1 MEPTNEKL
9 IVIARHTTSRA
20 LLLQSHL
27 EAEGIDCFL
36 SHENLVQGAFGSGVE
51 LRVRRS
57 DMEKALKLIEMSKEE
72 HGSGKEPAIK
82 TLRQVRK
89 ILVPVDFSDASLKAC
104 TFALGLAAKLKAE
117 IKLLHVYYNP
127 VIDVVPF
134 DTSHAYQVNLV
145 NYLHEAEQNAKQ
157 QLIRLADDLKQR
169 VSKGKAD
176 TKISYSLQNGI
187 AAEEIVAMANHY
199 RPGLIVLGT
208 RGIGQQTS
216 SLLGSVT
223 ARVIE
228 KTSVPVLAIHEASR
242 FTGIESFKNVLY
254 ATDFDESDHIALSR
268 LINLLH
274 PFHVQIYCVHISIGI
289 KKPWQKV
296 KMDSLKSLIDAEH
309 PNAAIH
315 YDILVS
321 DDILNGLET
330 FMRNQS
336 IDVISLTNHNRGLM
350 ARLFTPSITKKILK
364 RIDKPLFVFKSGD

>member
-1 MEPTNEKL
+1 MEPTDEKL

-57 DMEKALKLIEMSKEE
+57 DMEKALKLIEMSKQE
-72 HGSGKEPAIK
+72 HGLEKEPAVK

-157 QLIRLADDLKQR
+157 QLIRLADDLKHR
-169 VSKGKAD
+169 VSEGKAD

-187 AAEEIVAMANHY
+187 AAEEIVAMSNHY
-199 RPGLIVLGT
+199 KPGLIVLGT
-208 RGIGQQTS
+208 RGIGQQSS

-228 KTSVPVLAIHEASR
+228 KASVPVLAIHEASR
-242 FTGIESFKNVLY
+242 FTSIESFKNVLY

-268 LINLLH
+268 LINLMH
-274 PFHVQIYCVHISIGI
+274 PFHVQIYCVHISIGV

-296 KMDSLKSLIDAEH
+296 KLDSLKNLINVEH
-309 PNAAIH
+309 PNTAIH

-336 IDVISLTNHNRGLM
+336 VDVIALTNHNRGLM
-350 ARLFTPSITKKILK
+350 ARLFTPSITQKILK

>member
-1 MEPTNEKL
+1 MEPTDEKL
-9 IVIARHTTSRA
+9 VVIARHTTSRA
-20 LLLQSHL
+20 LLLQSQL
-27 EAEGIDCFL
+27 ESEGINCFL

-57 DMEKALKLIEMSKEE
+57 DMDKALKLIEMSKEQ
-72 HGSGKEPAIK
+72 HGTEKEPAVK
-82 TLRQVRK
+82 ALKHVRK

-104 TFALGLAAKLKAE
+104 TFALGLAEKLKAE

-157 QLIRLADDLKQR
+157 QLIRLADDLKHR
-169 VSKGKAD
+169 VSEGKSEI
-176 TKISYSLQNGI
+176 KISYSLHNGI
-187 AAEEIVAMANHY
+187 AADEIVTMADHY
-199 RPGLIVLGT
+199 KPGLVIMGT

-228 KTSVPVLAIHEASR
+228 KSKVPVLAIHEASR

-268 LINLLH
+268 LINLMH
-274 PFHVQIYCVHISIGI
+274 PFHVQFYCLHVSIGV
-289 KKPWQKV
+289 KKSWQKV
-296 KMDSLKSLIDAEH
+296 KMDSLKNEIDKEH
-309 PNAAIH
+309 PKVAIQ

-321 DDILNGLET
+321 DDVLNGLET
-330 FMRNQS
+330 FMRNQYV
-336 IDVISLTNHNRGLM
+336 DVIALTNHNRGLM
-350 ARLFTPSITKKILK
+350 AKLFTPSITKKILG
-364 RIDKPLFVFKSGD
+364 RIDKPLFVFKSTD